1 MGFLRA
7 RCFQES
13 FRDEVEDLD
22 SVDGMSWK
30 TAESSAKEIMAE
42 FLYTDEVDLGGDG
55 VAFADAFLKQG
66 MKSLKGKSLRDF
78 RLYGRIFKYRCSDMI
93 YSMVFQ
99 SLPTLVKSR
108 VIHHLRLALADDSES
123 YLSSREKKVVREIL
137 EETVPSFKS

>member
-55 VAFADAFLKQG
+55 VEGGEAFADAFLKQG
-66 MKSLKGKSLRDF
+66 MKSLKGKSAILGFMDASSNT
-78 RLYGRIFKYRCSDMI
+78 G
-93 YSMVFQ
+93 
-99 SLPTLVKSR
+99 
-108 VIHHLRLALADDSES
+108 AL
-123 YLSSREKKVVREIL
+123 
-137 EETVPSFKS
+137 T